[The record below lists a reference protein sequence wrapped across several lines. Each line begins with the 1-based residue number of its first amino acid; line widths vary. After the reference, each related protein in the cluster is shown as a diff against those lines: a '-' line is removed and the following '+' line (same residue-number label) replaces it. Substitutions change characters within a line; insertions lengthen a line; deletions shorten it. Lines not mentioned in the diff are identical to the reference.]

1 MPATPRFK
9 IDDSVNKKR
18 TSGMYTEIGPA
29 VGKIIGMK
37 VKHDRRERPGYYCTV
52 KWKEDGRTSEHAQ
65 HMLVPA
71 P

>member
-9 IDDSVNKKR
+9 LDDSVNKKR

-37 VKHDRRERPGYYCTV
+37 VKHDRRERPFYYCTV
-52 KWKEDGRTSEHAQ
+52 KWTDGRTSEHAQ

>member
-1 MPATPRFK
+1 
-9 IDDSVNKKR
+9 
-18 TSGMYTEIGPA
+18 MYTEIGPA
-29 VGKIIGMK
+29 IGEIIEMR

-52 KWKEDGRTSEHAQ
+52 KWTDGRTSEHAQ

>member
-1 MPATPRFK
+1 MPATQRFE
-9 IDDSVNKKR
+9 INDSVNKKR

-29 VGKIIGMK
+29 IGKIIEIR

-52 KWKEDGRTSEHAQ
+52 KWTDGRTSEHAQ